1 VKIGNHGVP
10 AHVTGGQPPERLE
23 DAGRRRVL
31 NWFLGTSFGAL
42 LAAVLYPVARFL
54 NPPEV
59 ETAATNEADAGVAN
73 DPEFLDKGY
82 KIVRFGVEPV
92 IVIRTS
98 ETEFRAFSAV
108 CTHLACIVEFSKTSR
123 QIECNCHNGRFNLQG
138 QVAGGPPP
146 RPLVP
151 FTVHLV
157 AQGGGPAHVIV
168 SRA

>member
-1 VKIGNHGVP
+1 MSQS
-10 AHVTGGQPPERLE
+10 GGLKDP
-23 DAGRRRVL
+23 GRRRVI

-59 ETAATNEADAGVAN
+59 ETAATNEADAGVAT
-73 DPEFLDKGY
+73 DPDFIQKGF
-82 KIVRFGVEPV
+82 KIVQFGTEPV
-92 IVIRTS
+92 IVIRVS
-98 ETEFRAFSAV
+98 DAEFRAFSAV

-157 AQGGGPAHVIV
+157 VQGGGPAHVIV

>member
-1 VKIGNHGVP
+1 MSQS
-10 AHVTGGQPPERLE
+10 GGLKDP
-23 DAGRRRVL
+23 GRRRVI

-73 DPEFLDKGY
+73 DPDFIQKGF
-82 KIVRFGVEPV
+82 KIVQFGTEPV
-92 IVIRTS
+92 IVIRVS
-98 ETEFRAFSAV
+98 DAEFRAFSAV